1 MTNFLRVIGGRG
13 NNKIVEPR
21 AWNVERQKTKT
32 RYLTTR
38 NMEISIIYEDKNIIA
53 VNKPAGVVV
62 HSDGRTKE
70 YTLSDWVV
78 EHYPS
83 IRGVGEPIK
92 LTHGGEIPKHGI
104 AHRLDRD
111 TSGVMII
118 AKNQESFLFFKKQF
132 QEREIEKTY
141 RAIVYGRVKETK
153 GIIDKPIGKSRS
165 DFRQW
170 SAEKGARG
178 TLREATTEY
187 ELLKSTKDFSYLSLY
202 PKTGRTHQIR
212 VHLKSI
218 GHPVLC
224 DKLYAKNR
232 PCFGELPR
240 MALHAF
246 SISINTPEGAS
257 ITIEA
262 PVPKDFEEALAELGL
277 L

>member
-1 MTNFLRVIGGRG
+1 MN
-13 NNKIVEPR
+13 
-21 AWNVERQKTKT
+21 
-32 RYLTTR
+32 
-38 NMEISIIYEDKNIIA
+38 ISVIYEDENILA
-53 VNKPAGVVV
+53 VNKPAGIAV
-62 HSDGRTKE
+62 HPDGRTKE
-70 YTLSDWVV
+70 YTLSDWVA

-83 IRGVGEPIK
+83 VRGVGESIK

-104 AHRLDRD
+104 VHRLDRD

-118 AKNQESFLFFKKQF
+118 AKNQEAFLFFKKQF

-141 RAIVYGRVKETK
+141 RAIVYGRVQEKK
-153 GIIDKPIGKSRS
+153 GVIDKPIGKSRS

-178 TLREATTEY
+178 LLREATTEY
-187 ELLKSTKDFSYLSLY
+187 KLLKSTKDFSYLSLH

-212 VHLKSI
+212 VHLRSI

-232 PCFGELPR
+232 PCVGGLAR

-246 SISINTPEGAS
+246 SISINTPTGAS

-262 PVPKDFEEALAELGL
+262 PVSEDFEGALAELGL

>member
-1 MTNFLRVIGGRG
+1 MNIPV
-13 NNKIVEPR
+13 
-21 AWNVERQKTKT
+21 
-32 RYLTTR
+32 
-38 NMEISIIYEDKNIIA
+38 IYEDENILA
-53 VNKPAGVVV
+53 VNKPAGIAV

-78 EHYPS
+78 ANYPS
-83 IRGVGEPIK
+83 IQGVGEPIK
-92 LTHGGEIPKHGI
+92 LTHGGEIQKHGI
-104 AHRLDRD
+104 VHRLDRD

-118 AKNQESFLFFKKQF
+118 AKNQQAFLFLKKQF
-132 QEREIEKTY
+132 QGREVQKTY
-141 RAIVYGRVKETK
+141 HAIVYGRVKEKK
-153 GIIDKPIGKSRS
+153 GVIDKPIGKSRS

-170 SAEKGARG
+170 SAEKNARG
-178 TLREATTEY
+178 TLRESTTEY
-187 ELLKSTKDFSYLSLY
+187 ELLRSTKDFSYLSLH

-224 DKLYAKNR
+224 DKLYADKR
-232 PCFGELPR
+232 PCAGGLLR

-246 SISINTPEGAS
+246 SISINTPDNTN

-262 PVPKDFEEALAELGL
+262 PVPKDFEGALAELGL

>member
-1 MTNFLRVIGGRG
+1 MN
-13 NNKIVEPR
+13 
-21 AWNVERQKTKT
+21 
-32 RYLTTR
+32 
-38 NMEISIIYEDKNIIA
+38 ISVIYEDENILA
-53 VNKPAGVVV
+53 VNKPAGLAV
-62 HSDGRTKE
+62 HPDGRTKE
-70 YTLSDWVV
+70 YTLSDWVA

-83 IRGVGEPIK
+83 VQGVGESIK

-104 AHRLDRD
+104 VHRLDRD

-118 AKNQESFLFFKKQF
+118 AKNQEAFLFFKKQF
-132 QEREIEKTY
+132 QGRKVQKTY
-141 RAIVYGRVKETK
+141 RAIVYGRVKEK
-153 GIIDKPIGKSRS
+153 RGVIDKPIGKSRS

-187 ELLKSTKDFSYLSLY
+187 ELLKSTKDFSYLSLH

-212 VHLKSI
+212 VHLKAI

-224 DKLYAKNR
+224 DKLYASKR
-232 PCFGELPR
+232 PCEGGLTR

-246 SISINTPEGAS
+246 SISINTPDGAS
-257 ITIEA
+257 VTIEA
-262 PVPKDFEEALAELGL
+262 PVPKDFEGALAELKL